1 MDWDHRE
8 PTLDEML
15 SDSIIRA
22 VMVADG
28 VDPQELAI
36 ILRQIGWSL
45 LIRSPRR
52 RCGTVMPSALAVLR
66 FRNSSTLVDC

>member
-36 ILRQIGWSL
+36 ILRQIGRSL

-52 RCGTVMPSALAVLR
+52 RERAASAIFRGRAHGR
-66 FRNSSTLVDC
+66 FSC

>member
-36 ILRQIGWSL
+36 ILRQIGRSL

-52 RCGTVMPSALAVLR
+52 RGRAKWAEFQGRGPSL
-66 FRNSSTLVDC
+66 SSD

>member
-1 MDWDHRE
+1 MNWYHRE

-22 VMVADG
+22 VMEADG
-28 VDPQELAI
+28 VDPQELAVM
-36 ILRQIGWSL
+36 LRQLGRSL

-52 RCGTVMPSALAVLR
+52 RAPAICLE
-66 FRNSSTLVDC
+66 FRGRGP